1 MPKDSAVCFAELR
14 QGALEWLREHP
25 GTVNTILEEKEGCEE
40 SDLQAWEAQHGQ
52 YLPEDLKEFYLLTD
66 GLKLRW
72 DVVAHGREVM
82 PLGCIAINSLA
93 QLRPAG
99 AAVLRNERDELRP
112 SSRSEPPLQVCAPS
126 PSTTRAKRAACCC
139 SSAPKGRTHGSARR
153 SGSRM
158 ARARCRCS
166 PPRSASTC
174 ACWCSTSACPAGS
187 MPTPRPDLNR
197 PAGNGCG

>member
-112 SSRSEPPLQVCAPS
+112 ELTERAAAPGV
-126 PSTTRAKRAACCC
+126 RAFTLDNTCETGRVLLLLGTEGPNAWKRAQIWFQD
-139 SSAPKGRTHGSARR
+139 GS
-153 SGSRM
+153 
-158 ARARCRCS
+158 
-166 PPRSASTC
+166 C
-174 ACWCSTSACPAGS
+174 ALSLLATSFSEDVRLLVLHLGLPGWQYTA
-187 MPTPRPDLNR
+187 PRPDLNR